1 MACLNDSLMSN
12 GLEYSLGTVI
22 PVFIKKP
29 ADWDQLRRA
38 LSSLKNQ
45 TVLPEIVLLSD
56 DSVDDNRET
65 FSRIA
70 AEYKKLNIQ
79 VIRNSGE
86 RGISSNSNNG
96 IRHVKTSFIHVLH
109 QDDWLIDFD
118 AYRIIC
124 KLLVKN
130 PQRYVLLGSQISEEI
145 HRPVFDLTAL
155 VGNNQVGSPSGVI
168 FPSNLG
174 IFFDPD
180 LHMLC
185 DVDFFY
191 RLNLALGEPVVLEGA
206 VIKNGI
212 SDDQAQRTI
221 TYDDFVNELRFI
233 IRKHKVS
240 RMRIFLK
247 SISGR
252 PLSQTYAI
260 LDSLRNSSEKT
271 QYRMFFKLAMIA
283 SAILIK
289 LSGRKKI

>member
-1 MACLNDSLMSN
+1 MSN
-12 GLEYSLGTVI
+12 CSEYSLGTVI

-38 LSSLKNQ
+38 LLSLKNQ
-45 TVLPEIVLLSD
+45 TVLPVIVLLSD
-56 DSVDDNRET
+56 DSVDDNCEMLT
-65 FSRIA
+65 RIA
-70 AEYKKLNIQ
+70 EEFKELNIH

-86 RGISSNSNNG
+86 RGISNNSNNG
-96 IRHVKTSFIHVLH
+96 IRYVKTSFIHVLH
-109 QDDWLIDFD
+109 QDDWLVDFD

-130 PQRYVLLGSQISEEI
+130 PQRYVLLGSRVSQQI

-174 IFFDPD
+174 VFFDPG

-191 RLNLALGEPVVLEGA
+191 RLNLALGEPIVLEGA
-206 VIKNGI
+206 VIENGI
-212 SDDQAQRTI
+212 SDDQAQRSI
-221 TYDDFVNELRFI
+221 TYENFVNEIKFLLQ
-233 IRKHKVS
+233 KHKVS
-240 RMRIFLK
+240 RIRIFLK

-252 PLSQTYAI
+252 PLDQTYAI
-260 LDSLRNSSEKT
+260 LDSLRNSSEKAY
-271 QYRMFFKLAMIA
+271 YRMFFKLAMIA
-283 SAILIK
+283 TIFLMK
-289 LSGRKKI
+289 LSGRR